1 MRIEFISK
9 DSVVKI
15 LTAAIKVVRDDEQ
28 NDIVKG
34 FSDVLKAILTG
45 IQKLPTFVY
54 TYGDEEEDDEY
65 YDD

>member
-15 LTAAIKVVRDDEQ
+15 LMAAIKVVNEDGHS
-28 NDIVKG
+28 NIVKG
-34 FSDVLKAILTG
+34 FCDVLKAILTG
-45 IQKLPTFVY
+45 VQNLPTFVY